1 MTSSPARAPARRLA
15 AVAGVVLLALVP
27 LIVRNAYVMHVIN
40 VMGLYLLI
48 VTGLTFLVGVTG
60 QFSLGQVG
68 FVGLGG
74 YVSVG
79 ITMGLGLSF
88 WPALLAAGLVGAAFG
103 VAIGPVLRLRGHVL
117 AMATLAFAE
126 IGRLVTL
133 NWTEVTGGP
142 MGLPGVPPPTLG
154 AFAFDADHRFYV
166 LILAC
171 VVVNYV
177 VLSRAIHSRVGRAMR
192 ALRDDPDGAAATGI
206 NVARYKIMAFVLAGF
221 FAGLSGALWSHLD
234 RYVNPDMFDLSESV
248 KILTMVVIGGAG
260 SLTGAALGVVTLQT
274 LTELF
279 HEFQQYSIALY
290 GLMMILILI
299 FAPGGLAALLS
310 AARDRLTPALEW
322 WRR

>member
-1 MTSSPARAPARRLA
+1 
-15 AVAGVVLLALVP
+15 VAGVVLLALVP
-27 LIVRNAYVMHVIN
+27 LAVRNAYVMHVIN

-68 FVGLGG
+68 FVGIGG
-74 YVSVG
+74 YVSVA

-88 WPALLAAGLVGAAFG
+88 WPALLG

-142 MGLPGVPPPTLG
+142 MGIPGVPPPTLG
-154 AFAFDADHRFYV
+154 AFAFDTDHRFYL

-171 VVVNYV
+171 VVANYL
-177 VLSRAIHSRVGRAMR
+177 VLSRTIRSRVGRAMR
-192 ALRDDPDGAAATGI
+192 ALRDDPDGAAATGV

-234 RYVNPDMFDLSESV
+234 RYVNPDVFDLSESV

-279 HEFQQYSIALY
+279 HEFQQYSIALF
-290 GLMMILILI
+290 GLMMIFILI
-299 FAPGGLAALLS
+299 FAPGGLAALL
-310 AARDRLTPALEW
+310 ATARGRLGPALAR